1 MKRIVFAGLG
11 WRLGNN
17 QAHCSRAL
25 RIQLIELNRG
35 GAYGV
40 WLAIR
45 LSAIDERLACT
56 PLWPASGWATSTFR
70 LCALL
75 HFQLVGCGRTLD

>member
-1 MKRIVFAGLG
+1 MLHPARLKYQVLLIRWRLGPFDVGVCLANGHYAEIGIMKRIVCAGLG
-11 WRLGNN
+11 WRIGSN

-40 WLAIR
+40 
-45 LSAIDERLACT
+45 
-56 PLWPASGWATSTFR
+56 
-70 LCALL
+70 
-75 HFQLVGCGRTLD
+75 

>member
-1 MKRIVFAGLG
+1 VYHSVSGSLVKAITGMATNRVYAVRGIMKRIVCAGLG
-11 WRLGNN
+11 WRLGSN

-40 WLAIR
+40 
-45 LSAIDERLACT
+45 
-56 PLWPASGWATSTFR
+56 
-70 LCALL
+70 
-75 HFQLVGCGRTLD
+75 